1 LLRGY
6 QQKPNVL
13 FFMTDQE
20 SAMLPGP
27 VNRPNRDSLRNRGV
41 EFTHA
46 FCNTPQC
53 SPARGSLLTGLEPH
67 RNGVVTNVDKTSL
80 GKPLSPKLPTLGT
93 VFKNAGYKTGYFGKW
108 HLGGDDSGTLQP
120 FGFSEYRPG
129 SDTAAVESAAAWI
142 KEQDG
147 PWLAWVSI
155 LNPHHIYDFVTKRAH
170 IEPRPGVRPP
180 FTSRGELAGKPPA
193 QQRFVNDDQGR
204 PTLQYT
210 QEDWIRY
217 RSYYCDLVAKAD
229 QAFGVPLSAV
239 KNLANTIVV
248 YTSDHGDALGEHG
261 LPFKGPFMYD
271 PLIRVP
277 LVIAAPGLKANSTRG
292 DFVESIDLSPT
303 VAGLAGLSWPAP
315 VDGKD
320 LSKNASGRD
329 AVFLEYYSKQHWVA
343 PIRTIRTKEWK
354 LNQYG
359 DGGTELY
366 NLKNDAHEAR
376 NLAGQKPTA
385 QVQQNLKN
393 RLAKW
398 WPPDGG
404 L

>member
-1 LLRGY
+1 
-6 QQKPNVL
+6 
-13 FFMTDQE
+13 
-20 SAMLPGP
+20 
-27 VNRPNRDSLRNRGV
+27 
-41 EFTHA
+41 
-46 FCNTPQC
+46 
-53 SPARGSLLTGLEPH
+53 
-67 RNGVVTNVDKTSL
+67 
-80 GKPLSPKLPTLGT
+80 
-93 VFKNAGYKTGYFGKW
+93 
-108 HLGGDDSGTLQP
+108 
-120 FGFSEYRPG
+120 
-129 SDTAAVESAAAWI
+129 VESAAAWI

-155 LNPHHIYDFVTKRAH
+155 LNPHHIYDFVTKRAQ

-210 QEDWIRY
+210 QEDWVRY